1 MRIRNAGTLTNNV
14 VNGVFIDGAVTNKAE
29 PSLLLVSNQCIGIG
43 AQWVFKCQTGN
54 TE

>member
-1 MRIRNAGTLTNNV
+1 MRIRNAGTLTNDV
-14 VNGVFIDGAVTNKAE
+14 VNGVFVNGAITNKSEA
-29 PSLLLVSNQCIGIG
+29 SVLLISNERICVG